1 MSQCNYRKIGIVI
14 RNKNIRYD
22 SKSIVPYMCTISQCV
37 LIFLFFVCLFVDF
50 SVSCRMSVKHV
61 AINTLTRRPRFIR
74 DYFFSALFFQMKGFW
89 QSSPFMRPDFVVVAV
104 VVCLFCLFCCA
115 QKKKGKY
122 CPCLDVTILLK
133 STIFSKT
140 ILVTSGPRCSV
151 MRLTSSHNKAQYLF
165 FK

>member
-14 RNKNIRYD
+14 RNKNICD
-22 SKSIVPYMCTISQCV
+22 SKSIVPYMCTIV

-89 QSSPFMRPDFVVVAV
+89 QSSPFMCPDFVVVAV
-104 VVCLFCLFCCA
+104 VVCLFCPFCCA
-115 QKKKGKY
+115 QKKREILSVLGCHNLAEINHFLQNY
-122 CPCLDVTILLK
+122 FSDVRTEVFGDATHVQ
-133 STIFSKT
+133 SQQSAIF
-140 ILVTSGPRCSV
+140 V
-151 MRLTSSHNKAQYLF
+151 F
-165 FK
+165 